1 MVLQKIATFDDWID
15 NFKQWKQDIGLKLP
29 KNYDEFPFEAKFGTL
44 KSNEIEYGDFA
55 GQRKWERLTQ
65 IPLQPVRDA
74 LLNLIVY
81 QGDTEFASVEQ
92 QRHLLE
98 SAPSDYDLDSACRI
112 MVEEM
117 RHGWQMCNLLVTH
130 FGETG
135 KIEARKLLERRAW
148 DNNRLLGSFNVN
160 VDHWLD
166 FFTYTEFVDRD
177 GKFQLNMLSTS
188 AFAPL
193 AQSMGP
199 MLKEEA
205 FHLGTGHM
213 GLQRVVQRGV
223 VPLPIVQRYLN
234 KWVPTAYDLFGT
246 DHSSSAQWLYVWGV
260 KGRYDEAR
268 QETEADKEHLNETSR
283 GQYFQEVNQLI
294 GQLNRLVP
302 EGQPKLT
309 APDLKFHRGI
319 GDHKG
324 ERYSTAGEPL
334 SADAY
339 TKHLTEALPT
349 AADQVVL
356 REIFTSGEAWIEPR
370 GKGASA
376 S

>member
-1 MVLQKIATFDDWID
+1 MAAAKIATFDDWID
-15 NFKQWKQDIGLKLP
+15 NFRQWKKDIGLRLP
-29 KNYDEFPFEAKFGTL
+29 KEFDEFPFEAKFGEL
-44 KSNEIEYGDFA
+44 KSDEIEYGDFA
-55 GQRKWERLTQ
+55 GQRKWDRVTQ

-98 SAPSDYDLDSACRI
+98 SAPSRHDLESACRI

-117 RHGWQMCNLLVTH
+117 RHGWQMCNLLVGH

-135 KIEARKLLERRAW
+135 KVEARKLLERRAW

-193 AQSMGP
+193 ARSMGP

-213 GLQRVVQRGV
+213 GLQRIVKRGA
-223 VPLPIVQRYLN
+223 VPLPIVQRYIN

-260 KGRYDEAR
+260 KGRYDEGKQDSR
-268 QETEADKEHLNETSR
+268 ADKEHLNENSR
-283 GQYFQEVNQLI
+283 EKFHQEVGTLI
-294 GQLNRLVP
+294 DQLNRLLP
-302 EGQPKLT
+302 ADSPNLS
-309 APDLKFHRGI
+309 APDLKFHRSI
-319 GDHKG
+319 GDFKG
-324 ERYSTAGEPL
+324 KTYSVTGEEL
-334 SADAY
+334 SPEAY
-339 TKHLTEALPT
+339 EKHLIETLPT
-349 AADQVVL
+349 ANDETVL
-356 REIFTSGEAWIEPR
+356 KDIFSSGETWIDPR
-370 GKGASA
+370 ESKAN
-376 S
+376 

>member
-1 MVLQKIATFDDWID
+1 MAAAKIATFDDWID
-15 NFKQWKQDIGLKLP
+15 NFRQWKKDIGLRLP
-29 KNYDEFPFEAKFGTL
+29 KEYDEFPFEAKFGEL
-44 KSNEIEYGDFA
+44 KFEEIEYGDFA
-55 GQRKWERLTQ
+55 GQRKWDRVTQ

-98 SAPSDYDLDSACRI
+98 SAPSRYDLESACRI

-117 RHGWQMCNLLVTH
+117 RHGWQMCNLLVGH

-135 KIEARKLLERRAW
+135 KVEARKLLERRAW

-160 VDHWLD
+160 VGHWLD

-188 AFAPL
+188 GFAPL
-193 AQSMGP
+193 ARSMGP

-213 GLQRVVQRGV
+213 GLQRIVKRGV
-223 VPLPIVQRYLN
+223 VPLPIVQRYIN

-260 KGRYDEAR
+260 KGRYDEGK
-268 QETEADKEHLNETSR
+268 QESNADKEHLNENSR
-283 GQYFQEVNQLI
+283 EKFHQEVANLI
-294 GQLNRLVP
+294 DQLNRLLP
-302 EGQPKLT
+302 PGSEKLY
-309 APDLKFHRGI
+309 APDLKFHRSI
-319 GDHKG
+319 GDFKG
-324 ERYSTAGEPL
+324 QPRSVTGEEL
-334 SADAY
+334 SPDAY
-339 TKHLTEALPT
+339 ERHLAETLPGAQDDVALK
-349 AADQVVL
+349 D
-356 REIFTSGEAWIEPR
+356 IFSSGEIWIEPR
-370 GKGASA
+370 ESKAN
-376 S
+376 

>member
-1 MVLQKIATFDDWID
+1 MALQKISTFDDWID
-15 NFKQWKQDIGLKLP
+15 NFRQWKKDIGLKLP
-29 KNYDEFPFEAKFGTL
+29 ALSSEFPFEAKFGTL
-44 KSNEIEYGDFA
+44 KTDEIEYGDFA
-55 GQRKWERLTQ
+55 GQRKWERVTQ

-98 SAPSDYDLDSACRI
+98 SAPSEYDLESACRI

-213 GLQRVVQRGV
+213 GLQRVIQRGV
-223 VPLPIVQRYLN
+223 VPLPIVQRYIN

-260 KGRYDEAR
+260 KGRYDEAK
-268 QETEADKEHLNETSR
+268 QDNAADKEHLNETSR
-283 GQYFQEVNQLI
+283 GQFFQEVSQLI
-294 GQLNRLVP
+294 GQLNRLIP

-319 GDHKG
+319 GDFKEGRFSTTG
-324 ERYSTAGEPL
+324 EEL
-334 SADAY
+334 SAEDYRA
-339 TKHLTEALPT
+339 HLAESLPT
-349 AADQVVL
+349 EADQVVL
-356 REIFTSGEAWIEPR
+356 KDIFTTGEVWIEPR
-370 GKGASA
+370 GKNAPAS
-376 S
+376 